1 MPSLAFLLS
10 RVVENIQSCRKFVQF
25 SNLNAKELS
34 RKEISIMK
42 SQDAQKNRQD
52 FYELALLLADGQARK
67 DKAYSWSDFIDNLSQ
82 ICDEFAYSI
91 HPKEKPRST
100 GLQSRY
106 SAYRM

>member
-1 MPSLAFLLS
+1 VSSLAFLLS
-10 RVVENIQSCRKFVQF
+10 RVVENILSRRKFVQF

-34 RKEISIMK
+34 RKEIGIMK
-42 SQDAQKNRQD
+42 SQEAQKNRQD

-91 HPKEKPRST
+91 HPKEKPHR
-100 GLQSRY
+100 GALPSRY
-106 SAYRM
+106 RSYRM